1 MEQLEIDRLFNAC
14 VVLNKR
20 SGLRTYKRLIL
31 EFAPTHE
38 EEPEKYVKDFPRACG
53 DFGSDGIRRVT
64 PFIGKPIK
72 VAWWDHSTNIEIV
85 AASHNGLKPLG
96 HFIEFFNFKPA

>member
-38 EEPEKYVKDFPRACG
+38 EEP
-53 DFGSDGIRRVT
+53 
-64 PFIGKPIK
+64 
-72 VAWWDHSTNIEIV
+72 
-85 AASHNGLKPLG
+85 
-96 HFIEFFNFKPA
+96 